1 MEKQR
6 GISAAVDA
14 AMRNE
19 PEQEEPTQAVLFP
32 LEGAPDDTAD
42 GEIVPRGKGRPPGSK
57 NRRTEAW
64 TAYIVGQYG
73 SPLEALAKIY
83 SADTEKLAAKVGATK
98 EDALKM
104 QIGAANAAL
113 PYVHQRL
120 PQAVEV
126 KGEGLPILNF
136 TIGQVQATAMDQ
148 GLFAGEIKDLTKQG
162 LIEGESREFDAESLT
177 QDHNSLNTNE
187 KSD

>member
-1 MEKQR
+1 
-6 GISAAVDA
+6 
-14 AMRNE
+14 
-19 PEQEEPTQAVLFP
+19 
-32 LEGAPDDTAD
+32 
-42 GEIVPRGKGRPPGSK
+42 
-57 NRRTEAW
+57 
-64 TAYIVGQYG
+64 
-73 SPLEALAKIY
+73 
-83 SADTEKLAAKVGATK
+83 
-98 EDALKM
+98 M